1 MSNLNKGTPEYLK
14 YKDCCNFIIEE
25 MNFYSF
31 DDFITYHKRIKLLFD
46 NANDLIV
53 QLYMWYVYSRYI
65 SKDQKY
71 KIWAFL
77 NNDMTYEELIDQ
89 NLTKK

>member
-14 YKDCCNFIIEE
+14 YKDCCDFIIEE

-31 DDFITYHKRIKLLFD
+31 QDFVDNHKRIKTLFMT
-46 NANDLIV
+46 ANGLVI

-65 SKDQKY
+65 GKDEKY

-77 NNDMTYEELIDQ
+77 NNDMTYEELIDR

>member
-1 MSNLNKGTPEYLK
+1 MSNLNKGTPEYIK
-14 YKDCCNFIIEE
+14 YNDCCNFIIEE

-31 DDFITYHKRIKLLFD
+31 NDFVDNHKRIKMLFTT
-46 NANDLIV
+46 ANGLII

-77 NNDMTYEELIDQ
+77 NNDMTYEELIDK